1 MEYQKLID
9 LLFTQRDEKYSEF
22 NKKIVNTQ
30 IKIVGVRSPALG
42 KIIKQLKKD
51 NVDPSAWKWHDY
63 LEVDFLIASM
73 MLSHLKTVEEKYA
86 FIGEFLKETDN
97 WAVVDSLSGGFS
109 ISDFS
114 IGLKWIKK
122 FSVSKYPFVRRFA
135 YVHAL
140 NNFVQKENLSEIF
153 KVMKPDEHYY
163 VRMGQAWLLA
173 ECFLE
178 DSIAT
183 EAFLKENPLDDWT
196 INKAISKIHDSFRV
210 SSETKEYLKK
220 YRRSRKS

>member
-1 MEYQKLID
+1 MEYQELLK
-9 LLFTQRDEKYSEF
+9 LLFAQRDEKYSEF

-30 IKIVGVRSPALG
+30 IKIIGVRSPDLG
-42 KIIKQLKKD
+42 KIIKKLKKESI
-51 NVDPSAWKWHDY
+51 DPTLWPWHDY

-73 MLSHLKTVEEKYA
+73 MLSHLNNLESKYT

-97 WAVVDSLSGGFS
+97 WAVVDSLSGGFEV
-109 ISDFS
+109 SDFS
-114 IGLKWIKK
+114 IALKWIKK

-140 NNFVQKENLSEIF
+140 NNFVHKEYLPDIF

-163 VRMGQAWLLA
+163 VRMGQAWLLT

-178 DSIAT
+178 DSKAT

-210 SSETKEYLKK
+210 DSETKEYLKK

>member
-1 MEYQKLID
+1 MEYQELLK
-9 LLFTQRDEKYSEF
+9 LLFAQRDEKYSEF

-30 IKIVGVRSPALG
+30 IKIIGVRSPELG

-51 NVDPSAWKWHDY
+51 NIDPTPWPWHDY

-73 MLSHLKTVEEKYA
+73 MLTHLNDLEAKYT

-97 WAVVDSLSGGFS
+97 WAVVDSLSGGFEVS
-109 ISDFS
+109 NFPLA
-114 IGLKWIKK
+114 LKWIKK
-122 FSVSKYPFVRRFA
+122 FSVSKYPFVKRFA

-140 NNFVQKENLSEIF
+140 NNFVQKEYLPEIF

-178 DSIAT
+178 DPEAT
-183 EAFLKENPLDDWT
+183 EVFLKENSLDDWT
-196 INKAISKIHDSFRV
+196 VNKAISKIHDSFRV
-210 SSETKEYLKK
+210 DSKTKEYLKK